1 MRDFDYGSVWSD
13 SKAAMNS
20 FSRQLSE
27 TVVALQ
33 AISHLQLSAAQL
45 IKAPCN
51 FPEKN

>member
-20 FSRQLSE
+20 FSSQLSE

-33 AISHLQLSAAQL
+33 AISHLSAAQL

-51 FPEKN
+51 FPGKN